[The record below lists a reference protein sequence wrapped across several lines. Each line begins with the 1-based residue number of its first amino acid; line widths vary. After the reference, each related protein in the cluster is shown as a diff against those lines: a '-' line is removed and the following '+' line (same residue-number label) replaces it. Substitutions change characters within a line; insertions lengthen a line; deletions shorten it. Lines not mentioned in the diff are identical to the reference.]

1 MQARIALIGSL
12 GLAYLVGTHW
22 LMTSASPSPW
32 NAVALLTPMLAA
44 IAVPAWRARQRA
56 RCVLALA
63 AIGLLCAQAALGVQV
78 PAPLLY
84 LGQHV
89 AVHLMLALWFASTLR
104 AGSQALITGLAARV
118 HTRMP
123 PSMVAYTRNV
133 TRAWVVYFIA
143 MALASLA
150 LYAFA
155 SFDAWALFANLGT
168 PLSLVAMF
176 GGEWLLRYRL
186 HPEFER
192 SSVADAIRA
201 YRQAAAG
208 PRTPPREVPEVR
220 DLPEVREA
228 HEPSA

>member
-12 GLAYLVGTHW
+12 GLAYVLGTHW

-44 IAVPAWRARQRA
+44 IALPAWRARRRA
-56 RCVLALA
+56 RSLLALA
-63 AIGLLCAQAALGVQV
+63 AVGLLCAQAALGIQV

-89 AVHLMLALWFASTLR
+89 TVHLMLALWFASTLR

-123 PSMVAYTRNV
+123 PPMVAYTRNV
-133 TRAWVVYFIA
+133 TRAWVAYFTA
-143 MALASLA
+143 MALVSLA
-150 LYAFA
+150 LFAFA
-155 SFDAWALFANLGT
+155 PFDVWALFANLGT

-176 GGEWLLRYRL
+176 GGERLLRYRL

-192 SSVADAIRA
+192 SSVADAIRS
-201 YRQAAAG
+201 YRLATAG
-208 PRTPPREVPEVR
+208 SRTSPREV
-220 DLPEVREA
+220 REPRA
-228 HEPSA
+228 

>member
-12 GLAYLVGTHW
+12 GLVYLVGTHW

-44 IAVPAWRARQRA
+44 IAVPAWRSRQRA
-56 RCVLALA
+56 RFLLALA
-63 AIGLLCAQAALGVQV
+63 AMGLLCAQAALGVQV

-133 TRAWVVYFIA
+133 TRAWVVYFTA
-143 MALASLA
+143 TAVVSLA

-201 YRQAAAG
+201 YRQASAG
-208 PRTPPREVPEVR
+208 PHTPPRDAR
-220 DLPEVREA
+220 NAREVREPLA
-228 HEPSA
+228 

>member
-1 MQARIALIGSL
+1 MQARIALIGLLS
-12 GLAYLVGTHW
+12 LAYLAGTHW

-44 IAVPAWRARQRA
+44 IAVPAWRARQRV
-56 RCVLALA
+56 RSSLALA
-63 AIGLLCAQAALGVQV
+63 AIGLLGAQATLGVQV

-89 AVHLMLALWFASTLR
+89 TVHLMLALWFASTLR

-118 HTRMP
+118 HARMP
-123 PSMVAYTRNV
+123 PAMVSYTRNV
-133 TRAWVVYFIA
+133 TRAWVIYFTA
-143 MALASLA
+143 TALVSLA

-155 SFDAWALFANLGT
+155 PFDAWALFANLCT

-176 GGEWLLRYRL
+176 GGERLLRYRL

-201 YRQAAAG
+201 YRQATAG
-208 PRTPPREVPEVR
+208 PHTPPRA
-220 DLPEVREA
+220 A
-228 HEPSA
+228 HETREPLA

>member
-12 GLAYLVGTHW
+12 SLAYLAGTHW

-56 RCVLALA
+56 RFLLALA
-63 AIGLLCAQAALGVQV
+63 GIGLLCAQAALGVQV
-78 PAPLLY
+78 PAPVLY

-118 HTRMP
+118 HTQMP

-143 MALASLA
+143 TALVSLA

-201 YRQAAAG
+201 YRQASAG
-208 PRTPPREVPEVR
+208 PRTASR
-220 DLPEVREA
+220 DARDAHDAREVREPRA
-228 HEPSA
+228 